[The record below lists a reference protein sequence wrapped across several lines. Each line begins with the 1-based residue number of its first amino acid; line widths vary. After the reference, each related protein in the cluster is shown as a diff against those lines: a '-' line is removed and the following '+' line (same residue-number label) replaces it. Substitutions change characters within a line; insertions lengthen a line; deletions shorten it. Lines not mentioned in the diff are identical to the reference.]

1 MRNAAWICVLA
12 VMFALACSDDPVSN
26 HTNTD
31 QSAPALADQ
40 EADEAALWL
49 SGEMTS
55 PPALY
60 QAIHDDLAAIRADY
74 AVSVPNVSV
83 KFRPKWVSSMV
94 IVGVDEDLH
103 QKILAHEP
111 TALDAMNRTM
121 GATAMEWVVP
131 NHAQDF
137 PFVSIRFEGR
147 KHPRRL
153 ADIYRTVKGVT
164 SASPNGY
171 VGDGSSV
178 YPWRVSGGMSYL
190 FRKGFDDCPA
200 GCLYS
205 IFGYFRRANGRTEYM
220 GSYDTRF
227 DPEPAWWT
235 EAETA
240 YNVHRYGPDPLPAN

>member
-12 VMFALACSDDPVSN
+12 VMFAVACSDDPVSN

-31 QSAPALADQ
+31 QTTPALADQ

-60 QAIHDDLAAIRADY
+60 GTIQSDLAAIRADY
-74 AVSVPNVSV
+74 AVSVPNVSI
-83 KFRPKWVSSMV
+83 KFRPRWMSSML
-94 IVGVDEDLH
+94 IVGVDDDLRK
-103 QKILAHEP
+103 KILAHEP
-111 TALDAMNRTM
+111 NALQEMNRTM
-121 GATAMEWVVP
+121 GATEMEWTIRDRP
-131 NHAQDF
+131 DF

-153 ADIYRTVKGVT
+153 ADVYRTVEGVT
-164 SASPNGY
+164 SAGPNGV

-178 YPWRVSGGMSYL
+178 YPWRVPGGMSFL
-190 FRKGFDDCPA
+190 FRAGFGDCPA
-200 GCLYS
+200 GCIYS
-205 IFGYFRRANGRTEYM
+205 IFCYFRRANGRTEYL

-235 EAETA
+235 EAKTA
-240 YNVHRYGPDPLPAN
+240 YEVHTSGPDPLPAN